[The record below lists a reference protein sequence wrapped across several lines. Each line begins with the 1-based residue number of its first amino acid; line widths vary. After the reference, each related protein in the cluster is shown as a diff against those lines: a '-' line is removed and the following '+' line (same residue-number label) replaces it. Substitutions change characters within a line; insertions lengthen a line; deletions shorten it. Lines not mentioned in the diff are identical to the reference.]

1 MFRRSY
7 CLCLEVHIVLCLDDH
22 IVLCL
27 EDHIFLC
34 LDDHI
39 HEINNPVVNLRS

>member
-27 EDHIFLC
+27 EDHI
-34 LDDHI
+34 
-39 HEINNPVVNLRS
+39 HEINNPVVNLRL